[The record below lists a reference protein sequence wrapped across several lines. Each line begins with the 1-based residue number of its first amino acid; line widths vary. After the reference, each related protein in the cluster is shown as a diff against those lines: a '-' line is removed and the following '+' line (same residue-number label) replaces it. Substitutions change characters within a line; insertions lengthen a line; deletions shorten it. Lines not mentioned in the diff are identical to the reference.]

1 MAAPRS
7 TNTRARPARK
17 AAERAGRGE
26 AAKRRGA
33 GKARAPGAGAAERAG
48 QEAAAKR
55 RGAGKARAAAAPA
68 AAAAAPDSNPRRG
81 GGTGISE
88 PEAAAYAAAAAAA
101 GEAMA
106 YASPES
112 ILKRVDAVTESARM
126 LTEEMGGISKI
137 FAENQEVLVSM
148 KAMIDGLAGAVE
160 TMHESAREAGTL
172 KEDTRKLFA
181 GLEGV
186 RARSDAIAGLAD
198 QASRLDDRMEAI
210 ERRGREATG
219 IEAVSRK
226 VSESMESIRSMS
238 AMLAKIAGSVDEGVD
253 GLKEVAARTETVL
266 AAGRE
271 IEEIKKGLWILGER
285 TKRMEAGA
293 GDASAAVETAV
304 RDGLKMVADRAAAA
318 VKAETGAV
326 AAEVSAAREE
336 VARAAAAAAGA
347 GEAGPVGKE
356 AGENRARPAGE
367 SPRPGRQQQL
377 EDVAGRIESIEA
389 AVAALAKASVG
400 PGGVQEAVEAGI
412 AGIGGDLAGK
422 AAGLEQRAG
431 ALADAAARSE
441 ESAAGLCAR
450 VDEALGL
457 LRGLAEARER
467 QAGGATAEAMALLRL
482 SEYESAVRMRAESKY
497 GNAQDI
503 ESMAARTAEI
513 AGILGGIPAG
523 PGGGRPLPG
532 EVGQW
537 AVSKMLECA
546 DRWDVR
552 FSDALEALV
561 SGMGVDALKGAV
573 RVQQV
578 KDVYGARA
586 AAEMRSRLGIAEKGQ
601 RA

>member
-1 MAAPRS
+1 M
-7 TNTRARPARK
+7 
-17 AAERAGRGE
+17 
-26 AAKRRGA
+26 AKRRGA
-33 GKARAPGAGAAERAG
+33 GKARAPRAGAAERAG

-55 RGAGKARAAAAPA
+55 RGAGKARAAAAAA

-88 PEAAAYAAAAAAA
+88 PEAEAHTAAAAAAA
-101 GEAMA
+101 GEATA
-106 YASPES
+106 YAAPES

-160 TMHESAREAGTL
+160 TMHESAREAGAL

-186 RARSDAIAGLAD
+186 RARSDAIAGLED
-198 QASRLDDRMEAI
+198 QASRLGDRMEAI
-210 ERRGREATG
+210 ERRGREAAG

-293 GDASAAVETAV
+293 GDASASVETAV

-318 VKAETGAV
+318 VKAEAGAV

-336 VARAAAAAAGA
+336 AARAAAGA
-347 GEAGPVGKE
+347 GKAGPVGKE

-367 SPRPGRQQQL
+367 SSRSGQQQQL
-377 EDVAGRIESIEA
+377 EDVAGRIKSIEA

-441 ESAAGLCAR
+441 ESAAGLCAK

-497 GNAQDI
+497 GSAQDI
-503 ESMAARTAEI
+503 ASMAARTAEI

-523 PGGGRPLPG
+523 PGGARPSPG

-537 AVSKMLECA
+537 AVSKMIECA

-561 SGMGVDALKGAV
+561 SGMGDDALKGAV